1 MLNLKQFRTFR
12 HLNSATRKIMHRFE
26 RSFQDERR
34 YREWLSSHE
43 TTFDRW
49 AEGLSRDLCRE
60 AMAFEKD
67 LYAFAQTQ
75 DFPVHMGGNAYVR
88 LLYFLARYLQPETV
102 VETGVSI
109 GYSSQALLSALAMNG
124 KGKLYSSEL
133 QYLHDSESHEYI
145 GLLVSPEFRDRW
157 TLLTEGDRINLAQIA
172 QQVGRINLFHY
183 DSDKSISGRIF
194 ACNIALERMSKGDVL
209 VLDDVNDNDHL
220 LSLSNQIGRAPTVF
234 TTKYKSI
241 GLFMM

>member
-1 MLNLKQFRTFR
+1 MLNLPHFSSFR
-12 HLNSATRKIMHRFE
+12 HLTNATRKVFHRFE
-26 RSFQDERR
+26 RSFQNESR

-49 AEGLSRDLCRE
+49 ADGLSQALCRE
-60 AMAFEKD
+60 AMAFEKE
-67 LYAFAQTQ
+67 LYAFAKTQ
-75 DFPVHMGGNAYVR
+75 DFPAHMGGNAYVR
-88 LLYFLARYLQPETV
+88 LLYFLAKYIQPETV

-109 GYSSQALLSALAMNG
+109 GYSSQALLSALDRNG
-124 KGKLYSSEL
+124 KGQLYSSEL
-133 QYLHDSESHEYI
+133 QYLHDNESHRYI
-145 GLLVSPEFRDRW
+145 GLLVSAEFKDRW
-157 TLLTEGDRINLAQIA
+157 TLLTKGDRINLAQIA
-172 QQVGRINLFHY
+172 QQVNRINLFHY

-194 ACNIALERMSKGDVL
+194 ACNIALERMSKGDVI

-220 LSLSNQIGRAPTVF
+220 LSLSNLIGRAPAVF